1 MRKSV
6 VIAEAL
12 CLVGAAAIGLI
23 YSDRLNRERERREHI
38 EATGAKALST
48 VRELQ
53 GNIRRFSSKL
63 DLMVAEGEKCFASA
77 TNKVASLRR
86 QWEKST
92 DGEVRQILAE
102 AESKLAEEGTQL
114 VAAREAKA
122 RVKSALEPL
131 VSELAEIEG
140 MSITNAATLAMVV
153 QRVVDCSDSFNA
165 VKQSQDI
172 AAIVGMSSRFRSH
185 VDAIVMDAA
194 YALHQKVIIYD
205 PAPQTVVDNL
215 LDEKEDY
222 IARGK
227 IESVMS
233 LHVLGTL
240 QWEKFKGMLLEAEK
254 AVTKDKQKTLL
265 HDAVFRIDLM
275 ESAHKLFA
283 ANAKG
288 VVFHKG
294 KLRGFEVLSSD
305 GSGLRLLSSDKKKE
319 ECISWQVFY
328 ARYHSNMNEL
338 VVGLIE
344 KARASGK
351 TADGVGFNDESW
363 GCAMLGA
370 ALTFTHLCADD
381 PTAWVRSEQLATIA
395 VRKCPSI
402 RAKAER
408 AFPNV
413 SFDIEDGN

>member
-86 QWEKST
+86 QWEKSM

-222 IARGK
+222 IVRGK

-254 AVTKDKQKTLL
+254 DVANGKRKALL
-265 HDAVFRIDLM
+265 HDALFKIDLM
-275 ESAHKLFA
+275 ESVHKLFA
-283 ANAKG
+283 ANAKD

-294 KLRGFEVLSSD
+294 KLKGCEVLSSD

-344 KARASGK
+344 KARTSGK

-363 GCAMLGA
+363 ACAMLGA
-370 ALTFTHLCADD
+370 ALSFVHICGDD
-381 PTAWVRSEQLATIA
+381 PTACVRAEQLAKAA
-395 VRKCPSI
+395 VGQCPTI

>member
-1 MRKSV
+1 MRKAV
-6 VIAEAL
+6 VIAEVA
-12 CLVGAAAIGLI
+12 CFAVAAVLGCI
-23 YSDRLNRERERREHI
+23 YSDRLNRERELKEHI
-38 EATGAKALST
+38 EAVGAQTLSIA
-48 VRELQ
+48 RELQ
-53 GNIRRFSSKL
+53 GKVQRFSSEL
-63 DLMVAEGEKCFASA
+63 DSRLSSGEEYFASA
-77 TNKVASLRR
+77 TNKMAGLRQR
-86 QWEKST
+86 WEKST
-92 DGEVRQILAE
+92 DEKVRQILAE
-102 AESKLAEEGTQL
+102 AESKLAEEGQQL

-122 RVKSALEPL
+122 RVKSALDSL
-131 VSELAEIEG
+131 SADLAEIEG
-140 MSITNAATLAMVV
+140 MTIADEATLRMVS
-153 QRVVDCSDSFNA
+153 QRVVGCSDSFNA

-222 IARGK
+222 IVRGK

-254 AVTKDKQKTLL
+254 DVANGKCKALL
-265 HDAVFRIDLM
+265 HDALFKIDLM
-275 ESAHKLFA
+275 ESVHKLFA

-344 KARASGK
+344 KVRTSGK

-363 GCAMLGA
+363 ACAMLGA
-370 ALTFTHLCADD
+370 ALSFVHICGDD
-381 PTAWVRSEQLATIA
+381 PTACVRAEQLAKAA
-395 VRKCPSI
+395 VGQCPTI

-413 SFDIEDGN
+413 SFNIEDGN

>member
-1 MRKSV
+1 MRKAV
-6 VIAEAL
+6 VIAEVA
-12 CLVGAAAIGLI
+12 CFAVAAVLGCI

-131 VSELAEIEG
+131 VAELAEIEG

-194 YALHQKVIIYD
+194 YALHQKVIIHD
-205 PAPQTVVDNL
+205 PAPQTAVDHL
-215 LDEKEDY
+215 LDERENY
-222 IARGK
+222 IASET
-227 IESVMS
+227 IESVMA
-233 LHVLGTL
+233 LHVLKTL
-240 QWEKFKGMLLEAEK
+240 QWEKFKGRLLEGERT
-254 AVTKDKQKTLL
+254 VSKDKYKALL
-265 HDAVFRIDLM
+265 RDAIFRIDLM
-275 ESAHKLFA
+275 ESVHKLLVANVKGFA
-283 ANAKG
+283 FRKSKLKG
-288 VVFHKG
+288 C
-294 KLRGFEVLSSD
+294 EVLSSD
-305 GSGLRLLSSDKKKE
+305 ESGMRLFSTDKKRE
-319 ECISWQVFY
+319 EGITWQVFY
-328 ARYHSNMNEL
+328 ARYHANLNEL

-344 KARASGK
+344 KARATGK
-351 TADGVGFNDESW
+351 TADGASFDDESW
-363 GCAMLGA
+363 ACAMLGA
-370 ALTFTHLCADD
+370 ALSFVHICGDD
-381 PTAWVRSEQLATIA
+381 PTAHGRAEQLAKAA
-395 VRKCPSI
+395 VIQCPTI

-413 SFDIEDGN
+413 PFDTEDDD

>member
-1 MRKSV
+1 MRKTV
-6 VIAEAL
+6 VIAEVA
-12 CLVGAAAIGLI
+12 CFAVAAILGCI

-131 VSELAEIEG
+131 VAELAEIEG

-172 AAIVGMSSRFRSH
+172 AA
-185 VDAIVMDAA
+185 
-194 YALHQKVIIYD
+194 
-205 PAPQTVVDNL
+205 
-215 LDEKEDY
+215 
-222 IARGK
+222 
-227 IESVMS
+227 SV
-233 LHVLGTL
+233 
-240 QWEKFKGMLLEAEK
+240 
-254 AVTKDKQKTLL
+254 
-265 HDAVFRIDLM
+265 
-275 ESAHKLFA
+275 
-283 ANAKG
+283 
-288 VVFHKG
+288 
-294 KLRGFEVLSSD
+294 
-305 GSGLRLLSSDKKKE
+305 
-319 ECISWQVFY
+319 
-328 ARYHSNMNEL
+328 
-338 VVGLIE
+338 
-344 KARASGK
+344 
-351 TADGVGFNDESW
+351 
-363 GCAMLGA
+363 
-370 ALTFTHLCADD
+370 LCALPLQHERAGRRFDRD
-381 PTAWVRSEQLATIA
+381 GEG
-395 VRKCPSI
+395 VRK
-402 RAKAER
+402 
-408 AFPNV
+408 
-413 SFDIEDGN
+413 DGRWRRLQR

>member
-131 VSELAEIEG
+131 VAELAEIEG

-194 YALHQKVIIYD
+194 YALHQKVIIHD
-205 PAPQTVVDNL
+205 PAPQTAVDHL
-215 LDEKEDY
+215 LDERENY
-222 IARGK
+222 IASET
-227 IESVMS
+227 IESVMV
-233 LHVLGTL
+233 LHVLKTL
-240 QWEKFKGMLLEAEK
+240 QWEKFKGRLLEGERT
-254 AVTKDKQKTLL
+254 VTKDKYKALL
-265 HDAVFRIDLM
+265 RDAIFRIDLM
-275 ESAHKLFA
+275 ESVHKLLVANVKGFA
-283 ANAKG
+283 FRKSKLKG
-288 VVFHKG
+288 C
-294 KLRGFEVLSSD
+294 EVLSSD
-305 GSGLRLLSSDKKKE
+305 ESGMRLFSTDKKRE
-319 ECISWQVFY
+319 ERITWQVFY
-328 ARYHSNMNEL
+328 ARYHANLNEL

-344 KARASGK
+344 KARATGK
-351 TADGVGFNDESW
+351 TADGASFDDESW
-363 GCAMLGA
+363 ACAMLGA
-370 ALTFTHLCADD
+370 ALSFVHIGGDD
-381 PTAWVRSEQLATIA
+381 PTAHGRAEQLAKAA
-395 VRKCPSI
+395 VGQCPTI

>member
-63 DLMVAEGEKCFASA
+63 DSRLSSGEKCFASA

-131 VSELAEIEG
+131 VVELAEIEG

-153 QRVVDCSDSFNA
+153 QRVADCSDSFNA

-172 AAIVGMSSRFRSH
+172 AAIVGMSSRFRLH

-215 LDEKEDY
+215 LDERENY
-222 IARGK
+222 IASET
-227 IESVMS
+227 IESVMA
-233 LHVLGTL
+233 LHVLKTL
-240 QWEKFKGMLLEAEK
+240 QWEKFKGRLLEGERT
-254 AVTKDKQKTLL
+254 VTKDKYKALL
-265 HDAVFRIDLM
+265 RDAIFRIDLM
-275 ESAHKLFA
+275 ESVHKLFA

-305 GSGLRLLSSDKKKE
+305 GSGLRLLSPDTKRE
-319 ECISWQVFY
+319 ERIPWQVFY
-328 ARYHSNMNEL
+328 ARHHSNMNEL

-344 KARASGK
+344 KARTSGK
-351 TADGVGFNDESW
+351 TADGVGFDDESW

-381 PTAWVRSEQLATIA
+381 PTAWVRAEQLAKAA
-395 VRKCPSI
+395 VGQCPTI

>member
-1 MRKSV
+1 MRKTV
-6 VIAEAL
+6 VIAEVA
-12 CLVGAAAIGLI
+12 CFAVAAILGCI
-23 YSDRLNRERERREHI
+23 YSDRLNRERELKEHI

-77 TNKVASLRR
+77 TNKVAGLRQR
-86 QWEKST
+86 WEKST
-92 DGEVRQILAE
+92 DEKVRQILAE

-131 VSELAEIEG
+131 VAELAEIEG

-153 QRVVDCSDSFNA
+153 QRVADCSDSFNA

-215 LDEKEDY
+215 LDEKENY
-222 IARGK
+222 IAGTT
-227 IESVMS
+227 IESVMM
-233 LHVLGTL
+233 LPVLKTL
-240 QWEKFKGMLLEAEK
+240 QWEKFKGRLLEGERT
-254 AVTKDKQKTLL
+254 VTKDKYKALL
-265 HDAVFRIDLM
+265 RDAIFRIDLM
-275 ESAHKLFA
+275 ESVHKLLVANVKGFA
-283 ANAKG
+283 FRKSKLKG
-288 VVFHKG
+288 C
-294 KLRGFEVLSSD
+294 EVLSSD
-305 GSGLRLLSSDKKKE
+305 ESGMRLFSTDKKRE
-319 ECISWQVFY
+319 ECITWQVFY
-328 ARYHSNMNEL
+328 ARYHANLNEL

-344 KARASGK
+344 KARATGK
-351 TADGVGFNDESW
+351 TADGASFDDESW
-363 GCAMLGA
+363 ACAMLGA
-370 ALTFTHLCADD
+370 ALSFVHIGGDD
-381 PTAWVRSEQLATIA
+381 PTAHGRAEQLAKAA
-395 VRKCPSI
+395 VIQCPTI

>member
-1 MRKSV
+1 
-6 VIAEAL
+6 
-12 CLVGAAAIGLI
+12 
-23 YSDRLNRERERREHI
+23 
-38 EATGAKALST
+38 
-48 VRELQ
+48 
-53 GNIRRFSSKL
+53 
-63 DLMVAEGEKCFASA
+63 MVAEGEKCFASA

-131 VSELAEIEG
+131 VAELAEIEG

-222 IARGK
+222 IVRGK

-254 AVTKDKQKTLL
+254 AVTKDKHKTLL
-265 HDAVFRIDLM
+265 HDALFRIDLM
-275 ESAHKLFA
+275 ESVHKLFA
-283 ANAKG
+283 ANAK
-288 VVFHKG
+288 
-294 KLRGFEVLSSD
+294 
-305 GSGLRLLSSDKKKE
+305 RLLSSDKKKE

-344 KARASGK
+344 KARTTGK
-351 TADGVGFNDESW
+351 TADGVGFDDESW

-370 ALTFTHLCADD
+370 ALTFTHLCA
-381 PTAWVRSEQLATIA
+381 
-395 VRKCPSI
+395 
-402 RAKAER
+402 KAER

>member
-131 VSELAEIEG
+131 VAELAEIEG

-215 LDEKEDY
+215 LDG
-222 IARGK
+222 AGNA
-227 IESVMS
+227 SV
-233 LHVLGTL
+233 G
-240 QWEKFKGMLLEAEK
+240 
-254 AVTKDKQKTLL
+254 
-265 HDAVFRIDLM
+265 
-275 ESAHKLFA
+275 
-283 ANAKG
+283 
-288 VVFHKG
+288 
-294 KLRGFEVLSSD
+294 EV
-305 GSGLRLLSSDKKKE
+305 
-319 ECISWQVFY
+319 
-328 ARYHSNMNEL
+328 
-338 VVGLIE
+338 
-344 KARASGK
+344 
-351 TADGVGFNDESW
+351 
-363 GCAMLGA
+363 
-370 ALTFTHLCADD
+370 
-381 PTAWVRSEQLATIA
+381 
-395 VRKCPSI
+395 
-402 RAKAER
+402 
-408 AFPNV
+408 
-413 SFDIEDGN
+413 